1 MSRTA
6 PAAAGLD
13 LPLPHETLT
22 PFPFPRDHAEE
33 YAEGLV
39 NHEYALGEEWGLRG
53 DSGYQDVY
61 MDGIKVG
68 TLHNIWRAGRER
80 VAKGGFRSLH
90 PRIEYVMTDDHEDT
104 TGTRY
109 TSATRAVFTYLS
121 NARGIRI

>member
-1 MSRTA
+1 MSHTV

-13 LPLPHETLT
+13 LPYDTLT
-22 PFPFPRDHAEE
+22 PFPFPHGHASE
-33 YAEGLV
+33 YAEGLG

-80 VAKGGFRSLH
+80 IAKGGFRSLN
-90 PRIEYVMTDDHEDT
+90 PRIEYVMTDDREESS
-104 TGTRY
+104 GTRY
-109 TSATRAVFTYLS
+109 TSAARAVFTYLS
-121 NARGIRI
+121 NTRGIRI